1 MEGGGVPDDVIRLAG
16 AVIGPVR
23 KITTTTTD
31 PNELPVNRRCAA
43 AVAGKVTVLNTNP
56 RKPMLE
62 KLGRC
67 CWNTTYLIWRSGIL
81 APLIK

>member
-23 KITTTTTD
+23 KITITTTD

-43 AVAGKVTVLNTNP
+43 AVAGKA
-56 RKPMLE
+56 
-62 KLGRC
+62 
-67 CWNTTYLIWRSGIL
+67 TTKW
-81 APLIK
+81 AF